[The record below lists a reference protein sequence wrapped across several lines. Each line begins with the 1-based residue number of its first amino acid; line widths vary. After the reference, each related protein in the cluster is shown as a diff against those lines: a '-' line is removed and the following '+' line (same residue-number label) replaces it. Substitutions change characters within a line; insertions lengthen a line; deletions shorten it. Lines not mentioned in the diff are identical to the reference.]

1 MNPETIEVLIIE
13 DNDYDAQIAIRALKE
28 NNLHNNLQ
36 RLRDGEEAID
46 YFEKLKKNGK
56 ISKPKVI
63 FLDLNMPK
71 VDGHELVEYLKSD
84 KLTEHIPIVIM
95 TSSDLQTDIVKSY
108 DLGVN
113 SYVTKP
119 LDLSQFIK
127 VIAEIGY
134 YWLAINKVEE

>member
-1 MNPETIEVLIIE
+1 ME
-13 DNDYDAQIAIRALKE
+13 DNDYDAQIAIRALKT
-28 NNLHNNLQ
+28 NKLDNKLQ

-46 YFEKLKKNGK
+46 FFEEMKKSER
-56 ISKPKVI
+56 IYRPKVI

-84 KLTEHIPIVIM
+84 PLTEHIPIVIM
-95 TSSDLQTDIVKSY
+95 TSSDLQADIIKSY
-108 DLGVN
+108 NLGVN

-119 LDLSQFIK
+119 LDLPQFMN

-134 YWLAINKVEE
+134 YWLAINRVGE

>member
-1 MNPETIEVLIIE
+1 MTSETVEILIVE
-13 DNDYDAQIAIRALKE
+13 DNDYDAQIAIRALKT
-28 NNLHNNLQ
+28 NKLDNKLQ

-46 YFEKLKKNGK
+46 FFEEMKKSER
-56 ISKPKVI
+56 IYRPKVI

-84 KLTEHIPIVIM
+84 PLTEHIPIVIM
-95 TSSDLQTDIVKSY
+95 TSSDLQADIIKSY
-108 DLGVN
+108 NLGVN

-119 LDLSQFIK
+119 LDLPQFMN

-134 YWLAINKVEE
+134 YWLAINRVGE